1 MPTTTKRLLW
11 ALALS
16 LALHFTLWLAPSIM
30 PPSTKQIP
38 SVIEATLTP
47 MPPARPIADVTQ
59 PKRKPVRKPR
69 RAARSQ
75 IKPVIAQAPVETAEP
90 PAPIVPEPSIAPVVP
105 PPAAA
110 PAIAPEPPPPEQAP
124 PEPPSPPVN
133 PMPAQAQINF
143 TLYKGSGGLSV
154 GKVVHTWQVRGPS
167 YILTSIT
174 EATGVFSFVKSGKLV
189 QTSQGKLGVRGL
201 EPVAYTIQR
210 GQTDSTTETAQFDRT
225 THMLLINSGDNKR
238 NVPLPEQA
246 QDLLSFI
253 YQLALT
259 APQSGVVRMNITN
272 ARKLDQYDYQVI
284 GEEILETPLGALKT
298 LRLSKVR
305 APNEDGV
312 DIWLGVDYHY
322 LPVKVKLTDKHGD
335 SVEQVANQI
344 TLQ

>member
-16 LALHFTLWLAPSIM
+16 LALHFTLWLAPSIL
-30 PPSTKQIP
+30 PPSTKQTS

-47 MPPARPIADVTQ
+47 LPRARPLATLAQ

-69 RAARSQ
+69 GAARSQ
-75 IKPVIAQAPVETAEP
+75 IKPVIAQTPVETPEP
-90 PAPIVPEPSIAPVVP
+90 TAPQAPEPSSEPVATQP
-105 PPAAA
+105 STAA
-110 PAIAPEPPPPEQAP
+110 PAEPPEQAP
-124 PEPPSPPVN
+124 PESPSRPAN
-133 PMPAQAQINF
+133 PMPLQAQINF

-154 GKVVHTWQVRGPS
+154 GKVVQTWQVREQA

-174 EATGVFSFVKSGKLV
+174 EATGIFSFVKAGKLV
-189 QTSQGKLGVRGL
+189 QTSQGKLGPLGL
-201 EPVAYTIQR
+201 EPAAYTIQR
-210 GQTDSTTETAQFDRT
+210 GQTESTTETAQFDRS
-225 THMLLINSGDNKR
+225 THMLLITSGGDKR

-246 QDLLSFI
+246 QDLLSFV
-253 YQLALT
+253 YQLAVT
-259 APQSGVVRMNITN
+259 APQSGTIRMNITN

-284 GEEILETPLGALKT
+284 GEEFLETPLGTLKT

-305 APNEDGV
+305 APGEDGV
-312 DIWLGVDYHY
+312 DIWLGVDYSY

>member
-1 MPTTTKRLLW
+1 MPITTKRLLW

-16 LALHFTLWLAPSIM
+16 LALHFMLWLAPSIM
-30 PPSTKQIP
+30 PLSTQQPPSI
-38 SVIEATLTP
+38 IEATLTP
-47 MPPARPIADVTQ
+47 LPRARPLADLTQ

-75 IKPVIAQAPVETAEP
+75 IKPVIAQAPVEATE
-90 PAPIVPEPSIAPVVP
+90 PIVPLAPEPNIEPVIP
-105 PPAAA
+105 QPATAA
-110 PAIAPEPPPPEQAP
+110 PAEPPEQAQ
-124 PEPPSPPVN
+124 PEPPNPPVN
-133 PMPAQAQINF
+133 PMPLQAQISF

-154 GKVVHTWQVRGPS
+154 GKVVHNWRVRDQA

-174 EATGVFSFVKSGKLV
+174 EATGIFSFVKSGKLV
-189 QTSQGKLGVRGL
+189 QTSQGKLGARGL

-253 YQLALT
+253 YQLAVT

-284 GEEILETPLGALKT
+284 GEEILETPLGTLKT

-305 APNEDGV
+305 TPNEDGV

>member
-30 PPSTKQIP
+30 PPSTKQTP
-38 SVIEATLTP
+38 SIIEATLTP
-47 MPPARPIADVTQ
+47 LPRARPLADLTQ
-59 PKRKPVRKPR
+59 SKPKPTRKPR
-69 RAARSQ
+69 RVARSQ
-75 IKPVIAQAPVETAEP
+75 IKRVIAQAPVEIAE
-90 PAPIVPEPSIAPVVP
+90 PIVPLAPEPNIEPVAP
-105 PPAAA
+105 PPAIAA
-110 PAIAPEPPPPEQAP
+110 PAEPPEQAP

-133 PMPAQAQINF
+133 PMPLQAQINF

-154 GKVVHTWQVRGPS
+154 GKVVHNWQVRDQA

-174 EATGVFSFVKSGKLV
+174 EATGIFSFVKSGKLV
-189 QTSQGKLGVRGL
+189 QTSQGKLGPQGL

-210 GQTDSTTETAQFDRT
+210 GQTDSTTETAQFDRS
-225 THMLLINSGDNKR
+225 THMLLITSGDNKR

-253 YQLALT
+253 YQLAVT
-259 APQSGVVRMNITN
+259 APQSGIVRMNITN
-272 ARKLDQYDYQVI
+272 ARKLDRYDYQVI
-284 GEEILETPLGALKT
+284 GEEILETPLGTLKT

>member
-1 MPTTTKRLLW
+1 MPITTKRLLW

-16 LALHFTLWLAPSIM
+16 LALHFMLWLAPSIM
-30 PPSTKQIP
+30 PLSTQQPPSI
-38 SVIEATLTP
+38 IEATLTP
-47 MPPARPIADVTQ
+47 LPRARPLADLTQ

-75 IKPVIAQAPVETAEP
+75 VKPANAQAPVEAAE
-90 PAPIVPEPSIAPVVP
+90 PIVPLAPQPNIEPVIPQ
-105 PPAAA
+105 PATAA
-110 PAIAPEPPPPEQAP
+110 PAEPPEQAQ
-124 PEPPSPPVN
+124 PEPPNPPVN
-133 PMPAQAQINF
+133 PMPLQAQISF
-143 TLYKGSGGLSV
+143 TLYKGSGD
-154 GKVVHTWQVRGPS
+154 QA

-174 EATGVFSFVKSGKLV
+174 EATGIFSFVKSGKLV
-189 QTSQGKLGVRGL
+189 QTSQGKLGARGL

-253 YQLALT
+253 YQLAVT

-284 GEEILETPLGALKT
+284 GEEILETPLGTLKT

-305 APNEDGV
+305 TPNEDGV